1 MNSNFEI
8 ILDSTHEIENNLNNV
23 DKAYFLIKE
32 KIQQC
37 KYLPGQFLS
46 EKEIVDE
53 LGLSRTPVREALGR
67 LEGEKKIKKI
77 VNKGIMIEE
86 ISLLKL
92 KKIYEIRLV
101 LESYAIKEAL
111 KYIKEDDI
119 EFLKDLYNEMELETY
134 LESIQGVFKRGANIH
149 TYISKMSNN
158 EILYSMI
165 KNLREECYRG
175 NVYYMLRS
183 LDVLSKEERALK
195 CQNILEGHKVLIEAL
210 IEKNEKKAL
219 AALEKDLVIFTE
231 VLK

>member
-1 MNSNFEI
+1 MDYNFEA
-8 ILDSTHEIENNLNNV
+8 ENNLNNV

-77 VNKGIMIEE
+77 ANKGIMVEE

-111 KYIKEDDI
+111 KYMKNSDI
-119 EFLKDLYNEMELETY
+119 EFLKDLYNEMEIETY
-134 LESIQGVFKRGANIH
+134 HESTQGIFKKGTNIH
-149 TYISKMSNN
+149 TYISKISNN
-158 EILYSMI
+158 EILYNMI

-175 NVYYMLRS
+175 NIYYMVKN
-183 LDVLSKEERALK
+183 LDTLSDEDKARKYQE
-195 CQNILEGHKVLIEAL
+195 ILEGHKILIEAL
-210 IEKNEKKAL
+210 IEKNEEKAL
-219 AALEKDLVIFTE
+219 AALAKDLVIFTE

>member
-1 MNSNFEI
+1 MDYNFEA
-8 ILDSTHEIENNLNNV
+8 ENNLNNV

-77 VNKGIMIEE
+77 ANKGIMVEE

-111 KYIKEDDI
+111 KLCNKRSIKI
-119 EFLKDLYNEMELETY
+119 Y
-134 LESIQGVFKRGANIH
+134 
-149 TYISKMSNN
+149 
-158 EILYSMI
+158 
-165 KNLREECYRG
+165 
-175 NVYYMLRS
+175 
-183 LDVLSKEERALK
+183 
-195 CQNILEGHKVLIEAL
+195 
-210 IEKNEKKAL
+210 EK
-219 AALEKDLVIFTE
+219 
-231 VLK
+231 